1 MFRKL
6 VLTETDYKDENHTPL
21 SPHNKGLSNEK
32 IKRQALKWLTV
43 PVVFKVKIGTK
54 FSPSLTFSIFW
65 FEWTGIFYDQIVPT
79 RDCLRK
85 FCLKNRL

>member
-6 VLTETDYKDENHTPL
+6 VLTETDYRDKNHTPL
-21 SPHNKGLSNEK
+21 SLHNKGLNNEK

-54 FSPSLTFSIFW
+54 FFPSLTFQHLF
-65 FEWTGIFYDQIVPT
+65 V
-79 RDCLRK
+79 
-85 FCLKNRL
+85 